1 MADEKETEAKSLAD
15 KLNYLFATVHP
26 RGRGEY
32 THEEVAE
39 EISRRG
45 VTSVSHTYIWQ
56 LRSGIKSNPTM
67 AIIEALSD
75 FFGVPPA
82 YFFDQ
87 EAAARID
94 TELEL
99 LEAMRDT
106 DVRRLAIRAS
116 NLSSESLRTIIE
128 MVDRVGELEGKPG
141 KADERDTSRRRRRR
155 VSADEPESTA

>member
-1 MADEKETEAKSLAD
+1 MADDKETEAKSLAN
-15 KLNYLFATVHP
+15 KLNHLFATVHP

-45 VTSVSHTYIWQ
+45 VISVSHTYIWQ
-56 LRSGIKSNPTM
+56 LRSGIKTNPTM

-82 YFFDQ
+82 YFFDI
-87 EAAARID
+87 EATVRID
-94 TELEL
+94 AELEL

-106 DVRRLAIRAS
+106 DVRRLAVRAAD
-116 NLSSESLRTIIE
+116 LSSESLKTILE
-128 MVDRVGELEGKPG
+128 MVDRVRELEGKSDEV
-141 KADERDTSRRRRRR
+141 DERHTTRRRRRKE
-155 VSADEPESTA
+155 AAGEPENTA